1 MSKKQ
6 KQSWNLLKPRSF
18 DMYKNI
24 AVSMI
29 IILGHLEVDT
39 KILNIDMKIIR
50 SNNYKELLD
59 DDENVNSVLVT
70 M

>member
-1 MSKKQ
+1 
-6 KQSWNLLKPRSF
+6 
-18 DMYKNI
+18 MYKNI

>member
-1 MSKKQ
+1 
-6 KQSWNLLKPRSF
+6 
-18 DMYKNI
+18 MYKNI

-29 IILGHLEVDT
+29 IILGYLEVDT